1 VTNNSNCKRNKKKKI
16 KKNKLG
22 SNTPR
27 ETSSSNKTLDG
38 FESSIN
44 HTQHNSIEV
53 SKNDDTEFFSKK
65 IIPEDFMAH
74 MVLGKGSFGE
84 V

>member
-1 VTNNSNCKRNKKKKI
+1 MSN
-16 KKNKLG
+16 
-22 SNTPR
+22 
-27 ETSSSNKTLDG
+27 G

-44 HTQHNSIEV
+44 NTQHNSIEV